1 MKGRIL
7 VISGPSGVGKST
19 LIKAVRDRVENIGY
33 SVSHTTRSPRPKES
47 DGIDYYFVD
56 KSAFKEMIGKDSFV
70 EWAQVYDD
78 FYGTSYGSIDEKI
91 NAGQDVIL
99 DIDIQGAK
107 NIKEKVEN
115 SIFIFILP
123 PSKEILENRLRG
135 RATDNPD
142 AIEKRIKTATEELSN
157 SKWYDYLIVND
168 DLDKAIKD
176 LESVIIAD
184 RCKNDRILPDIE
196 TRLDI

>member
-19 LIKAVRDRVENIGY
+19 LIRAVRERIDNIGY
-33 SVSHTTRSPRPKES
+33 SVSHTTRSPRPKET
-47 DGIDYYFVD
+47 DGVDYHFVD
-56 KSAFKEMIGKDSFV
+56 KNTFKEMIDKDSFV
-70 EWAQVYDD
+70 EWAQVYDK

-99 DIDIQGAK
+99 DIDVQGAK
-107 NIKEKVEN
+107 SIKEKVDN
-115 SIFIFILP
+115 TLFIFIFP
-123 PSKEILENRLRG
+123 PSKEILEKRLRD

-142 AIEKRIKTATEELSN
+142 AIEKRIKTATEELTN

-168 DLDKAIKD
+168 DLNKAIKD

-184 RCKNDRILPDIE
+184 RCKNKRILGDIE